1 MQRKN
6 DVMQRSHSKTLF
18 MKCEKQ
24 LFAVLYACIYDSI
37 KHIIILFEKKK
48 HNIIYAFKI
57 SWQETCK
64 KINKLTLQFSTG
76 NVCKI

>member
-48 HNIIYAFKI
+48 HNIILCI
-57 SWQETCK
+57 
-64 KINKLTLQFSTG
+64 
-76 NVCKI
+76 

>member
-37 KHIIILFEKKK
+37 KHIIIFLRRKSIILF
-48 HNIIYAFKI
+48 YAFKI